1 VADGIPT
8 AQQVQQAVARV
19 YARPEFQA
27 QHRRTWGDWVWGKV
41 ARVFHWIG
49 EHLRWMRGLE
59 DTNPALWWAIVI
71 GLVALLLALLGHVIW
86 TALRVARMDDD
97 LDSSSSDG
105 KPKRQKPRTAADWEA
120 EATRLAGQGRL
131 REAAAAL
138 YQSLLLRLDALG
150 VVRFDRSKTPGD
162 YRREARK
169 HAEAA
174 SALGAFLRLFEP
186 VAFGG
191 RGLDAE
197 GWERLRAAA
206 ARGGVHA

>member
-1 VADGIPT
+1 MAEGIPS
-8 AQQVQQAVARV
+8 AQQVQEAVARV
-19 YARPEFQA
+19 YARPEFQ
-27 QHRRTWGDWVWGKV
+27 QHHRRTWGDWVWSKLAKG
-41 ARVFHWIG
+41 FHWIG
-49 EHLRWMRGLE
+49 EHLRWMRTLE
-59 DTNPALWWAIVI
+59 DTNPVLWWTIVI
-71 GLVALLLALLGHVIW
+71 ALVAVLLALVGHVIW

-97 LDSSSSDG
+97 LDSASAG
-105 KPKRQKPRTAADWEA
+105 KGKRQKPRTAADWEA
-120 EATRLAGQGRL
+120 EAARLAAEGRL

-138 YQSLLLRLDALG
+138 YQSLLLRLDGLG

-169 HAEAA
+169 HPEAA

-191 RGLDAE
+191 RDLDAD

-206 ARGGVHA
+206 ARGGADG

>member
-19 YARPEFQA
+19 YARPEFQE
-27 QHRRTWGDWVWGKV
+27 QHRRTWGDWVWSKV
-41 ARVFHWIG
+41 ARVFQWIA

-59 DTNPALWWAIVI
+59 DTNPVLWWMIVI
-71 GLVALLLALLGHVIW
+71 GLVALLVALLGHVIW

-97 LDSSSSDG
+97 LGASADRS
-105 KPKRQKPRTAADWEA
+105 KRQKPRSAADWEA
-120 EATRLAGQGRL
+120 EAARLAAEGRL

-169 HAEAA
+169 HPEAA
-174 SALGAFLRLFEP
+174 SALGSFLRLFEP

-191 RGLDAE
+191 RDLDAE

-206 ARGGVHA
+206 ARGGAHA

>member
-1 VADGIPT
+1 MAEGIPS
-8 AQQVQQAVARV
+8 AQQVQEAVARV
-19 YARPEFQA
+19 YARPEFQ
-27 QHRRTWGDWVWGKV
+27 QHHRRTWGDWVWGKL

-49 EHLRWMRGLE
+49 EHLRWMRTLE
-59 DTNPALWWAIVI
+59 DTNPVLWWTIVI
-71 GLVALLLALLGHVIW
+71 ALVAVLLALVGHVIW

-97 LDSSSSDG
+97 LDSASAG
-105 KPKRQKPRTAADWEA
+105 KGKRPKPRTAADWEA
-120 EATRLAGQGRL
+120 EAARLAAEGRL

-138 YQSLLLRLDALG
+138 YQSLLLRLDGLG

-169 HAEAA
+169 HPEAA

-191 RGLDAE
+191 RDLDAD

-206 ARGGVHA
+206 ARGGADG

>member
-1 VADGIPT
+1 MADGIPT

-19 YARPEFQA
+19 YARPEFQE
-27 QHRRTWGDWVWGKV
+27 QHRRTWGDWVWSKV
-41 ARVFHWIG
+41 ARVFQWIA

-59 DTNPALWWAIVI
+59 DTNPVLWWMIVI
-71 GLVALLLALLGHVIW
+71 GLVALLVALLGHVIW

-97 LDSSSSDG
+97 LGASADRS
-105 KPKRQKPRTAADWEA
+105 KRQKPRSAADWEA
-120 EATRLAGQGRL
+120 EAARLAAEGRL

-169 HAEAA
+169 HPEAA
-174 SALGAFLRLFEP
+174 SALGSFLRLFEP

-191 RGLDAE
+191 RDLDAE

-206 ARGGVHA
+206 ARGGAHA